1 MARLSRNELLFVALG
16 AALGA
21 VVAYA
26 VKAGFV
32 APDGALPPFAIVL
45 LGLGFVELVAGYA
58 AGRSPGTLVG
68 MPARFL
74 AFIVGVCIVLLG
86 GKFA

>member
-1 MARLSRNELLFVALG
+1 MRLSRNELLFVALG

-21 VVAYA
+21 AVAYG
-26 VKAGFV
+26 VRAGFV
-32 APDGALPPFAIVL
+32 ARDGALPPFAIVL
-45 LGLGFVELVAGYA
+45 LALGFVELAAGHA

-74 AFIVGVCIVLLG
+74 AFVAGVLIVLLAG
-86 GKFA
+86 SPA

>member
-1 MARLSRNELLFVALG
+1 MRLSRNELLFVALG

-26 VKAGFV
+26 VKAGLV
-32 APDGALPPFAIVL
+32 APNGALPPFAIVL
-45 LGLGFVELVAGYA
+45 IGLGLVELVAGFA
-58 AGRSPGTLVG
+58 TGRSPGTLVG

-74 AFIVGVCIVLLG
+74 AFVAGVCIVLLG
-86 GKFA
+86 GRFA

>member
-1 MARLSRNELLFVALG
+1 MRLSRNELLFVALG
-16 AALGA
+16 AVLGA

-26 VKAGFV
+26 VRAGLV
-32 APDGALPPFAIVL
+32 APNGALPPFAIVL
-45 LGLGFVELVAGYA
+45 IGLGLVELVAGFA
-58 AGRSPGTLVG
+58 TGRSPGTLVG

-74 AFIVGVCIVLLG
+74 AFVAGVCIVLLG